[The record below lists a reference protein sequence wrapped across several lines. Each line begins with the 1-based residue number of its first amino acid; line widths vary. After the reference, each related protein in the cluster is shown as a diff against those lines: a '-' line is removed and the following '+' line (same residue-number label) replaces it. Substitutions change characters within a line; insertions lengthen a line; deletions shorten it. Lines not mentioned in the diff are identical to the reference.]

1 MDGSL
6 STLKACAHLS
16 LSTNNIEKISALS
29 GLDNLKILRRVLLYS
44 HWSPHDR
51 VRVVNAVP

>member
-1 MDGSL
+1 
-6 STLKACAHLS
+6 LS